1 VRRLP
6 LVLLLALAC
15 TKGAEAPSEQDRLI
29 AKLKAEQERIKSAPE
44 TERTHPAPDLTNP
57 NFNTGEEDPLAKT
70 AAEPQTPVN
79 TLKLPDKLD
88 FSSGKLTV
96 HLNGVETTQAVNAGK
111 VKLSTNERFLRV
123 DLKLSAQDKVELD
136 LSAASVQAGSENFP
150 IARDAQRVVG
160 TRNLTGP
167 LGAGETREAVL
178 MFELPDA
185 ALEKGVTLKLPLT
198 PPLEV
203 PLQ

>member
-29 AKLKAEQERIKSAPE
+29 AKLKAEQERMKAAPE
-44 TERTHPAPDLTNP
+44 TARTGPDLTNP

-70 AAEPQTPVN
+70 AAEPQTPVI

-88 FSSGKLTV
+88 FSSGKLAV

-123 DLKLSAQDKVELD
+123 DLKLSAQDKVEFD
-136 LSAASVQAGSENFP
+136 LSGASVQAGSENFP

-160 TRNLTGP
+160 TRTLTGP
-167 LGAGETREAVL
+167 LNAGDAREAVL

-185 ALEKGVTLKLPLT
+185 ALEKGATLKLPLT